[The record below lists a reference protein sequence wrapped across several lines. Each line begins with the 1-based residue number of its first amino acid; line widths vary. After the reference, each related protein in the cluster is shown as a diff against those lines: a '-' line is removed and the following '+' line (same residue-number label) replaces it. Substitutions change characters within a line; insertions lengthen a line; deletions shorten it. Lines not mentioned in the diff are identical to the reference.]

1 MTTRKTARNPRPCVI
16 CGTPFYPIYYTK
28 GGLSPRKTCSNEC
41 RIKLYSQQRQEW
53 KPEEVELLKDY
64 AESMPTLQLIRVF
77 NQLNKENG
85 NPHRTAHSIKLKIHD
100 LGLSL
105 RPQYNLLSCN
115 ALARVLGVSVDA
127 VRYWTTIGLA
137 YSRQRD
143 VPRSPRFISA
153 ANLRK
158 FARERP
164 ELFGGLNSVDLYI
177 ALESE
182 SLVEFIT
189 TNYPNRNRG
198 LTPPKRV
205 RCIETGRIY
214 SSYMEAAKAHYVTR
228 SGIFKAVKFGRK
240 ANGYHFEKVDE

>member
-1 MTTRKTARNPRPCVI
+1 MTTRRTARNPRPCVI
-16 CGTPFYPIYYTK
+16 CGTLFHPIYYTK

-41 RIKLYSQQRQEW
+41 RLKLYSQQRQEW

-64 AESMPTLQLIRVF
+64 AESLPTLQLVRIF

-85 NPHRTAHSIKLKIHD
+85 NPHRSAHSIKLKIHD

-137 YSRQRD
+137 YSRQRN

-198 LTPPKRV
+198 ITPPKRV

-214 SSYMEAAKAHYVTR
+214 NSYMEAAKAHHVTR
-228 SGIFKAVKFGRK
+228 SGIFKAVKFGTK
-240 ANGYHFEKVDE
+240 ANGHHFEKIDE